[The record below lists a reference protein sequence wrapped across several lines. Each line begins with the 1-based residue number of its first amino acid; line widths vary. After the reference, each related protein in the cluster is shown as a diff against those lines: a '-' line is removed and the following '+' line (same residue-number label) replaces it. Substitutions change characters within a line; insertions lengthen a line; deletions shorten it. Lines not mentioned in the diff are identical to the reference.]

1 MAAILPFSPIIIIV
15 IIISL
20 FDMVSL
26 GTLLAMTLL
35 IYMVDFLVIWSL
47 QSLGELWK
55 FLMVK
60 IKWY

>member
-1 MAAILPFSPIIIIV
+1 
-15 IIISL
+15 
-20 FDMVSL
+20 L

-35 IYMVDFLVIWSL
+35 IYMVDFLVIWGL